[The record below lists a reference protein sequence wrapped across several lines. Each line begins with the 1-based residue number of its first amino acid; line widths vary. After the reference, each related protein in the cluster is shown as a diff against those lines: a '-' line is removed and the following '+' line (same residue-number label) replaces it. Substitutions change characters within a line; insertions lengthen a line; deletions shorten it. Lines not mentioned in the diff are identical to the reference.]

1 MKLRIDLLEY
11 MRPEDILDFVGWDIE
26 RWSAEPVF
34 SKTGKGYLGPMTP
47 ELRAKE
53 LEIMEEVR
61 RRLEARKALAE
72 QERAQRMDADD
83 SCCPSPTLPDAD

>member
-1 MKLRIDLLEY
+1 MKLRLDLLKY
-11 MRPEDILDFVGWDIE
+11 MKDEDILDFAGWDIE

-34 SKTGKGYLGPMTP
+34 AKTGKGYLGPMTP

-61 RRLEARKALAE
+61 RRLEARKAQDE
-72 QERAQRMDADD
+72 QEQELQDVR
-83 SCCPSPTLPDAD
+83 SIKP